1 MARFTDDDKGTHVT
15 QLRSK
20 TPDEVLEGGL
30 KLGRLGDYVG
40 FRMRRVQNQLSAD
53 FAAATAHYGIRAGL
67 FSSLA
72 LIEANPGLSQQQ
84 LSSTVGLD
92 KSITVQIVDELEK
105 RGWAKRE
112 RSTVDRR
119 RHALTIQPEG
129 KKTLDDLFGI
139 MKGVEAEV
147 LAQLSPEERPIFDAA
162 LDRMYA
168 VFHR

>member
-1 MARFTDDDKGTHVT
+1 MKADEKRRVARAAAKPSDGDGAT
-15 QLRSK
+15 
-20 TPDEVLEGGL
+20 GL
-30 KLGRLGDYVG
+30 KLGRLGNYVG
-40 FRMRRVQNQLSAD
+40 FRMRRVQNQLSAL
-53 FAAATAHYGIRAGL
+53 FAAATTQYGIRSGL

-72 LIEANPGLSQQQ
+72 LIEANPGISQQE

-119 RHALTIQPEG
+119 RHSLTILPGGE
-129 KKTLDDLFGI
+129 KTLDELFAI
-139 MKGVEAEV
+139 MVDVEAKV
-147 LAQLSPEERPIFDAA
+147 LAQLDAEERPMFDAA
-162 LDRMYA
+162 LDRMYG

>member
-1 MARFTDDDKGTHVT
+1 MSE
-15 QLRSK
+15 SK
-20 TPDEVLEGGL
+20 ADVGDRRLQ
-30 KLGRLGDYVG
+30 LGRLNDYVG
-40 FRMRRVQNQLSAD
+40 FRMRRVQNQLSAN
-53 FAAATAHYGIRAGL
+53 FAAATAQFGIRTGL

-72 LIEANPGLSQQQ
+72 LIEANPGLSQQE

-119 RHALTIQPEG
+119 RHALVLLPAG
-129 KKTLDDLFGI
+129 KVFLDQLFEI
-139 MKGVEAEV
+139 MVKVEADV
-147 LAQLSPEERPIFDAA
+147 QRQLSPEERPIFDAA
-162 LDRMYA
+162 LDRMYD

>member
-1 MARFTDDDKGTHVT
+1 M
-15 QLRSK
+15 
-20 TPDEVLEGGL
+20 

-72 LIEANPGLSQQQ
+72 LIEANPGISQQE
-84 LSSTVGLD
+84 LSGTVGLD
-92 KSITVQIVDELEK
+92 KSITVQIVDELER

-119 RHALTIQPEG
+119 RHSLMVQPAGE
-129 KKTLDDLFGI
+129 KTLDDLFAI
-139 MKGVEAEV
+139 MVRVEADV
-147 LAQLSPEERPIFDAA
+147 LAQLSPEERPVFDAA

>member
-1 MARFTDDDKGTHVT
+1 MKAAEKVRTASTAERRIESDDA
-15 QLRSK
+15 S
-20 TPDEVLEGGL
+20 GL
-30 KLGRLGDYVG
+30 KLGRLGGYVG
-40 FRMRRVQNQLSAD
+40 FRMRRVQNQLSAL
-53 FAAATAHYGIRAGL
+53 FAAATTHYNIRSGL

-72 LIEANPGLSQQQ
+72 LIEANPGISQQE

-119 RHALTIQPEG
+119 RHSLTILPG
-129 KKTLDDLFGI
+129 GTKTLDELFAI
-139 MKGVEAEV
+139 MVDVEAQV
-147 LAQLSPEERPIFDAA
+147 LAQLSPEERPMFDAA
-162 LDRMYA
+162 LDRMYG

>member
-1 MARFTDDDKGTHVT
+1 MQVAQIDRKAVDG
-15 QLRSK
+15 
-20 TPDEVLEGGL
+20 EGVGRL
-30 KLGRLGDYVG
+30 QLGRLGDYVG

-53 FAAATAHYGIRAGL
+53 FAAATAHYSIRAGL

-72 LIEANPGLSQQQ
+72 LIEANPGISQQE

-92 KSITVQIVDELEK
+92 KSITVQIVDELE
-105 RGWAKRE
+105 RRDWAKRT

-119 RHALTIQPEG
+119 RHSLTVRPAG
-129 KKTLDDLFGI
+129 KQTLDELFAI
-139 MKGVEAEV
+139 MVDVESEV
-147 LAQLSPEERPIFDAA
+147 LAQLSPAERPLFDAA

>member
-1 MARFTDDDKGTHVT
+1 MSRA
-15 QLRSK
+15 QSK
-20 TPDEVLEGGL
+20 TEAGEPTGKLQ
-30 KLGRLGDYVG
+30 LGRLGDYVG
-40 FRMRRVQNQLSAD
+40 FRMRRVQNQLSAG

-72 LIEANPGLSQQQ
+72 LIEANPGISQQE

-92 KSITVQIVDELEK
+92 KSITVQIVDELER
-105 RGWAKRE
+105 RGWARRT

-119 RHALTIQPEG
+119 RHSLTIEPDG
-129 KKTLDDLFGI
+129 KKTLDELFAI
-139 MKGVEAEV
+139 MVEVEAEV
-147 LAQLSPEERPIFDAA
+147 LAQLSPQERPMFDAA

>member
-1 MARFTDDDKGTHVT
+1 MGK
-15 QLRSK
+15 
-20 TPDEVLEGGL
+20 EVDNRVSASAEQAL

-72 LIEANPGLSQQQ
+72 LIEANPGISQQE
-84 LSSTVGLD
+84 LSGTVGLD
-92 KSITVQIVDELEK
+92 KSITVQIVDELER

-119 RHALTIQPEG
+119 RHSLMVLPEG
-129 KKTLDDLFGI
+129 EKTLDDLFAI
-139 MKGVEAEV
+139 MVQVEADV
-147 LAQLSPEERPIFDAA
+147 LAQLSAEERPIFDAA

>member
-1 MARFTDDDKGTHVT
+1 M
-15 QLRSK
+15 Q
-20 TPDEVLEGGL
+20 
-30 KLGRLGDYVG
+30 LGRLSDYVG
-40 FRMRRVQNQLSAD
+40 FRMRRVQNQLSAN
-53 FAAATAHYGIRAGL
+53 FVARTAEYGIRTGL

-72 LIEANPGLSQQQ
+72 LIEANPGLSQQD

-112 RSTVDRR
+112 RSRVDRR
-119 RHALTIQPEG
+119 RHELTILPEG
-129 KKTLDDLFGI
+129 RKFLDRLFEI
-139 MKGVEAEV
+139 MAEVEAEV

-162 LDRMYA
+162 LDRMYD

>member
-1 MARFTDDDKGTHVT
+1 MANNQTKAVEAEIPRRL
-15 QLRSK
+15 Q
-20 TPDEVLEGGL
+20 
-30 KLGRLGDYVG
+30 LGRLGDYVG

-72 LIEANPGLSQQQ
+72 LIEANPGISQQE

-92 KSITVQIVDELEK
+92 KSITVQIVDELER
-105 RGWAKRE
+105 RGWAKRT

-119 RHALTIQPEG
+119 RHALTVLPDGE
-129 KKTLDDLFGI
+129 KTLDDLFRI
-139 MKGVEAEV
+139 MVDVETEV
-147 LAQLSPEERPIFDAA
+147 LAQLSPDERPLFDAA

>member
-1 MARFTDDDKGTHVT
+1 VAG
-15 QLRSK
+15 SGAK
-20 TPDEVLEGGL
+20 TGAKMVEADSERRMQ
-30 KLGRLGDYVG
+30 LGRLGDYVG

-53 FAAATAHYGIRAGL
+53 FAAATAHLGIRSGL

-72 LIEANPGLSQQQ
+72 LIEANPGLSQQE

-105 RGWAKRE
+105 RGWAQRE

-119 RHALTIQPEG
+119 RHALTILPEG
-129 KKTLDDLFGI
+129 RNTLDQLFGI
-139 MKGVEAEV
+139 MQGIEAEV
-147 LAQLSPEERPIFDAA
+147 LAQLSADERPIFDGA
-162 LDRMYA
+162 LDRMYD

>member
-1 MARFTDDDKGTHVT
+1 MKTDEKRRVARTVARPSDGDGTA
-15 QLRSK
+15 
-20 TPDEVLEGGL
+20 GL

-40 FRMRRVQNQLSAD
+40 FRMRRVQNQLSAL
-53 FAAATAHYGIRAGL
+53 FAAATTEYGIRSGL

-72 LIEANPGLSQQQ
+72 LIEANPGISQQE

-119 RHALTIQPEG
+119 RHSLTILPGGE
-129 KKTLDDLFGI
+129 KTLDELFAI
-139 MKGVEAEV
+139 MVDVEAKV
-147 LAQLSPEERPIFDAA
+147 LAQLSAEERPMFDAA
-162 LDRMYA
+162 LDRMYG

>member
-1 MARFTDDDKGTHVT
+1 
-15 QLRSK
+15 
-20 TPDEVLEGGL
+20 
-30 KLGRLGDYVG
+30 
-40 FRMRRVQNQLSAD
+40 MRRVQTQLSAN
-53 FAAATAHYGIRAGL
+53 FATATAHYGIRAGL

-72 LIEANPGLSQQQ
+72 LIEANPGISQQE

-92 KSITVQIVDELEK
+92 KSITVQIVDELER

-119 RHALTIQPEG
+119 RHALMVQPAGE
-129 KKTLDDLFGI
+129 KTLDDLFAI
-139 MKGVEAEV
+139 MVQVEADV

>member
-1 MARFTDDDKGTHVT
+1 MIKGVSVT
-15 QLRSK
+15 QAESK
-20 TPDEVLEGGL
+20 AFDKDEENEGSGRL
-30 KLGRLGDYVG
+30 QLGRLGDYVG

-72 LIEANPGLSQQQ
+72 LIEANPGISQQE

-92 KSITVQIVDELEK
+92 KSITVQIVDELERRK
-105 RGWAKRE
+105 WAKRT

-119 RHALTIQPEG
+119 RHSLTVEPEG
-129 KKTLDDLFGI
+129 TKTLDELFAI
-139 MKGVEAEV
+139 MVDVESEV
-147 LAQLSPEERPIFDAA
+147 LAQLSAEERPLFDGL

>member
-1 MARFTDDDKGTHVT
+1 LIRGAPFVPQSERETIDIEATRRF
-15 QLRSK
+15 Q
-20 TPDEVLEGGL
+20 
-30 KLGRLGDYVG
+30 LGRLGDYVG

-72 LIEANPGLSQQQ
+72 LIEANPGISQQE

-105 RGWAKRE
+105 RGWAKRG

-119 RHALTIQPEG
+119 RHSLTVEPAG
-129 KKTLDDLFGI
+129 TKTLDELFAI
-139 MKGVEAEV
+139 MVDVEAEV
-147 LAQLSPEERPIFDAA
+147 LAQLDSKERPMFDAA
-162 LDRMYA
+162 LDRMYS